1 MSKYKFVKEYAFRAS
16 AKMLY
21 PYISTVQ
28 GLSEWFVDKV
38 WVDEEGV
45 FHFEWQNEHLK
56 AVMKT
61 HKANSFVKFE
71 FFPKQG
77 DDGSGPANYVDIHLN
92 PDELTG
98 LTYFKVT
105 DFSEMNDEV
114 ELNELW
120 DNFTNT
126 LKEKVGG

>member
-1 MSKYKFVKEYAFRAS
+1 MKKFKFTKEFGFRAS

-21 PYISTVQ
+21 HYISTVQ

-38 WVDEEGV
+38 WVDPQKV
-45 FHFEWQNEHLK
+45 FHFEWQGEPLK

-61 HKANSFVKFE
+61 HKTNAFVKYE
-71 FFPKQG
+71 FFPKK
-77 DDGSGPANYVDIHLN
+77 DEEASGLPNYVEFKLDT
-92 PDELTG
+92 DELTG
-98 LTYFKVT
+98 TTYLKIT
-105 DFSEMNDEV
+105 DYSEMDDEV

-120 DNFTNT
+120 DNFIAT